1 MSPLERT
8 GRGGAEN
15 TDRGRHINQVA
26 VMGTSVPA
34 PNGAM
39 GVSNLIVGAPP
50 RHERGLDL
58 PPARPSSRNDG
69 GGGDAGVS
77 PVNAHGSS
85 AQLLFFDTFSH
96 EVIEELNLD
105 LVQVINTNFIE
116 YPRDYKNKQAY
127 KLFI

>member
-1 MSPLERT
+1 
-8 GRGGAEN
+8 
-15 TDRGRHINQVA
+15 
-26 VMGTSVPA
+26 MGTSVPA

-58 PPARPSSRNDG
+58 PPSRPSSRSEA

-85 AQLLFFDTFSH
+85 TQLLFFDTFSH

-105 LVQVINTNFIE
+105 LVQVIKINFIE
-116 YPRDYKNKQAY
+116 YP
-127 KLFI
+127 